1 MAHNVGLLV
10 GDAEVEAQHPER
22 VEDKVFK
29 LVAVHEEAAVATE
42 EESVSALAN
51 TVQKVHNPG
60 RLGRAVFRDGS
71 MALVPLVVWLMF
83 HHHFH
88 LRSKQASKSVA
99 SHKNYRASFYGRK
112 APVWLSVTSRA
123 CSILLE
129 IKLPETRTL

>member
-83 HHHFH
+83 HHHLH
-88 LRSKQASKSVA
+88 LRSKQAKASRHIRTTVHLFTKGKRRCGCLLPRARVAFSSK
-99 SHKNYRASFYGRK
+99 
-112 APVWLSVTSRA
+112 
-123 CSILLE
+123 
-129 IKLPETRTL
+129 